1 MTTYTDRLRSEDWTV
16 EACSH
21 AQATAFI
28 EQHHYARGMSNT
40 AIYSHALFNCLG
52 SIMGVCVWLCP
63 TQRACKTVDPDN
75 WKRVLALSRL
85 AIHPSVPKNAC
96 SFTMA
101 RSIELIRR
109 DGRFRSLVSFADS
122 AQGHTGHIYRASG
135 WTYCG
140 VTVATPLWVDPLT
153 GAMRSISATRN
164 YTVAEMRERGLIF
177 KGRFVKHK
185 FVRYLDKRMHRR
197 FCEL

>member
-1 MTTYTDRLRSEDWTV
+1 M
-16 EACSH
+16 
-21 AQATAFI
+21 
-28 EQHHYARGMSNT
+28 
-40 AIYSHALFNCLG
+40 
-52 SIMGVCVWLCP
+52 
-63 TQRACKTVDPDN
+63 
-75 WKRVLALSRL
+75 ALSRL
-85 AIHPSVPKNAC
+85 AIHPTVPKNAC

-153 GAMRSISATRN
+153 GAMRSIKATRN
-164 YTVAEMRERGLIF
+164 CTVAEMRERGLIF

-185 FVRYLDKRMHRR
+185 FVRYLDKRIPRMV
-197 FCEL
+197 ESG